1 MRDFIDKLDAA
12 FERISLRFGS
22 KNILLLALALLVAM
36 LTIIVSDYWI
46 VQIQK
51 QNARISLVRSHVF
64 EVNQLKE
71 NLFRAESAQ
80 RAYLITLDE
89 GFALPFDYA
98 INNARKNIE
107 VLQTGVSKVYT
118 GEALITALDAI
129 RDLSSSFEAKTA
141 EMSLTINL
149 AKSGKLAEAKTIVKL
164 GDGLDETEKLVAF
177 SEAFVN
183 KETQLILNLEESRK
197 HTILLTR
204 IAIVFGSIVLI
215 SLVVLVISQQLKE
228 LSIRS
233 ELHEK
238 LSAENERYENE
249 IKKQKKLLY
258 SLALDHQTDAERE
271 RQKLARELHDELGSI
286 LTAAKMD
293 ITWTMKKVKE
303 QYPEVADKLKKTN
316 KYLDQG
322 IEFKRQVVQDLH
334 PSMIASFGFWPAI
347 QTFIEDVA
355 ARNGWSLHL
364 ELPDGEPELNE
375 TISLIAYR
383 VIQESLNNASKYA
396 KASEVSVHLLQDE
409 KYLKIEIADNGVGAD
424 LSDVGE
430 TTHGLSGMRHRVL
443 AVGGHFEITSKSGNG
458 MFTHALLP
466 LDIHKYDY

>member
-12 FERISLRFGS
+12 FERVSLRFGG

-46 VQIQK
+46 VKIQK
-51 QNARISLVRSHVF
+51 QNARIALVRSHIF
-64 EVNQLKE
+64 EANQLKE

-98 INNARKNIE
+98 INNARKSIDSM
-107 VLQTGVSKVYT
+107 QTTIATMLSGD
-118 GEALITALDAI
+118 ALKMSLNAI
-129 RDLSSSFEAKTA
+129 QNMSSSLEAKTA
-141 EMSLTINL
+141 EMTLTLNL
-149 AKSGKLAEAKTIVKL
+149 VKSGKIEEAKTIVKL
-164 GDGLDETEKLVAF
+164 GDGLDEAEKLVSL
-177 SEAFVN
+177 SEDFIN
-183 KETQLILNLEESRK
+183 KEKQILNNLEESRK
-197 HTILLTR
+197 RTILLTR
-204 IAIVFGSIVLI
+204 IAIVFGSIILI
-215 SLVVLVISQQLKE
+215 SLVVIVISQQLKE
-228 LSIRS
+228 LSIRG
-233 ELHEK
+233 ELHDK
-238 LSAENERYENE
+238 LAAENERYENE
-249 IKKQKKLLY
+249 IKKQRKLLY
-258 SLALDHQTDAERE
+258 SMALDHQADSERE
-271 RQKLARELHDELGSI
+271 RQKLARDLHDELGSI

-293 ITWTMKKVKE
+293 ISWTMKKVSE
-303 QYPEVADKLKKTN
+303 HYPEVTEKLKKTN

-347 QTFIEDVA
+347 QTFTEEVA
-355 ARNGWSLHL
+355 ARNRWQLNL
-364 ELPDGEPELNE
+364 ELPAGEPQLNE

-396 KASEVSVHLLQDE
+396 KASEVSVHMLQDE
-409 KYLKIEIADNGVGAD
+409 KYLKIEITDNGVGTD
-424 LSDVGE
+424 LESLGE

-443 AVGGHFEITSKSGNG
+443 AIGGHFEITSKSGNG

-466 LDIHKYDY
+466 LDIDKYDY